1 MIIFG
6 SFVCKEKPHPTYIIV
21 KDCALYLMFQS
32 NFLRLNGLPFSCIQ
46 VCKSDNIT
54 RNHLPIKRKIF
65 YPSSFPCNSNLSLYI
80 PFIPIIRLL
89 HKRLNSTYI
98 FSVHFHNK
106 IISSQR
112 QGFFY
117 TGNIYIKKTGLK
129 LFVWKW
135 WIGIFFFPINPLF
148 C

>member
-1 MIIFG
+1 MEII
-6 SFVCKEKPHPTYIIV
+6 SVLLFVKRNHTQRTYSRS
-21 KDCALYLMFQS
+21 ALYLMFQS
-32 NFLRLNGLPFSCIQ
+32 NFLRLNGLPFKCIQ

-98 FSVHFHNK
+98 FFLAFPQQNNK
-106 IISSQR
+106 FAKA
-112 QGFFY
+112 GFFRWK
-117 TGNIYIKKTGLK
+117 YIKKTGLK
-129 LFVWKW
+129 LFV
-135 WIGIFFFPINPLF
+135 
-148 C
+148 